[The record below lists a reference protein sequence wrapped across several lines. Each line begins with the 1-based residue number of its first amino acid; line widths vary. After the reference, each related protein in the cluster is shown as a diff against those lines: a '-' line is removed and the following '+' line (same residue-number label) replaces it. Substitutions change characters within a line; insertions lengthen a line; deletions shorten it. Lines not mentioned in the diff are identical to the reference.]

1 MYAGTTQ
8 VVGAVDEF
16 VALFKN
22 ETTIEAKEYC
32 RRFANRLMDS
42 VVLYA
47 LVKPSEEQPYERIGI
62 NWRAFESWGG
72 KLFQNRDS
80 CLLEVLL
87 NSISTSRSYQDTL
100 GLVRQCDYG
109 SGHVVLESHR
119 RGYLD
124 VTYITHT
131 NVGVGK
137 SEWIYNSLGQI
148 PRLAEISLKSRVRH
162 VSKIDRFLREDRLSR
177 TPCLDMEAFMPLD
190 AVASCCNLSALQ
202 PSMDDQT
209 TWISCLD
216 KRLHKVLLVSN
227 A

>member
-1 MYAGTTQ
+1 MVAKAQVQGAQRQQDWMLCADEKDVKIYRAEDKVHTSTHGTMYMYAGTTQ

-87 NSISTSRSYQDTL
+87 NSISTSRSYRSAT
-100 GLVRQCDYG
+100 
-109 SGHVVLESHR
+109 
-119 RGYLD
+119 
-124 VTYITHT
+124 T
-131 NVGVGK
+131 N
-137 SEWIYNSLGQI
+137 STS
-148 PRLAEISLKSRVRH
+148 A
-162 VSKIDRFLREDRLSR
+162 
-177 TPCLDMEAFMPLD
+177 LD
-190 AVASCCNLSALQ
+190 AAGSVLSSQWTL
-202 PSMDDQT
+202 
-209 TWISCLD
+209 
-216 KRLHKVLLVSN
+216 N
-227 A
+227 AVQA